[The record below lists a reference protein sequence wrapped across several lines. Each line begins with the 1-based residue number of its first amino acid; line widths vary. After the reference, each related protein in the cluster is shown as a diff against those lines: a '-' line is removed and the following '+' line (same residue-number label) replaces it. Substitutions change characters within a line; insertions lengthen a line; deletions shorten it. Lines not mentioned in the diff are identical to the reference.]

1 MSHFAVPLSMFCIS
15 VLNYI
20 LSCIKSVTFGHVPT
34 VSTDG
39 SPHTH
44 QTFALLT
51 PLSSTAQQQS
61 TQLHC
66 PDRCKCWKVSS
77 VERTICLTTAPWWCH
92 KLQYF
97 YPCLLEKII
106 KCIITEKCGKWMLYP
121 SVLVVDWVLLNHTIE
136 YTKEKWKW
144 LTDGSRAWLAVM
156 IRCGQVF
163 MM

>member
-51 PLSSTAQQQS
+51 PLSSTAQH
-61 TQLHC
+61 TAPLLG
-66 PDRCKCWKVSS
+66 S
-77 VERTICLTTAPWWCH
+77 VEMLKGFWVLSEQLLDHRGDVVCNISTRPYPW
-92 KLQYF
+92 L
-97 YPCLLEKII
+97 PGKII
-106 KCIITEKCGKWMLYP
+106 KSMMTEKKECITPRSCLTKP
-121 SVLVVDWVLLNHTIE
+121 LNIC
-136 YTKEKWKW
+136 TKERWKW